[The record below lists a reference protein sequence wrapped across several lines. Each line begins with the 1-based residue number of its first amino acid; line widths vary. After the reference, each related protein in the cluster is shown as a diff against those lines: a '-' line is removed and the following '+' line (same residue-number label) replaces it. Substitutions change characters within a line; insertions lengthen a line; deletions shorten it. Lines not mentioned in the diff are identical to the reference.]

1 MSNNKAILV
10 AIDRGD
16 FNVDESLEELELLSK
31 SIGIYPIERII
42 QRRAFVDP
50 RWYLGRGKI
59 EKLAKV
65 VGAFDIGYVIID
77 DEITAQQKRN
87 IEDITQ
93 AEVLDRTQVILEIF
107 AKHASSEEGKIQV
120 ELAKLQYE
128 LPRMIGI
135 GKELSRLGGGIGTR
149 GPGEQILQRKR
160 SVIKKRI
167 SILKK
172 KLEDIKKERGIQK
185 RKRISGDLYRVSI
198 VGYTNSGKSSLL
210 NVLSKREDAKVANE
224 LFATLQPITR
234 RVKLPSGKVILV
246 SDTVGFIRKLPHT
259 IIEAF
264 KTTLEEIKD
273 SDLLVHVVDIS
284 DPFFETKIRES
295 MKVLKE
301 IDADKI
307 PRVMLFN
314 KIDLIPKEVIEETM
328 ERFPDALF
336 SSVKNGIGILEILEK
351 IEDELSS
358 LEDTVRCL
366 VPVDKIGRI
375 YSLLDRISV
384 KEQKLLD
391 GKFELVLKGRRELI
405 SEAIG
410 KIEGE
415 VLG

>member
-1 MSNNKAILV
+1 
-10 AIDRGD
+10 
-16 FNVDESLEELELLSK
+16 
-31 SIGIYPIERII
+31 
-42 QRRAFVDP
+42 
-50 RWYLGRGKI
+50 
-59 EKLAKV
+59 
-65 VGAFDIGYVIID
+65 
-77 DEITAQQKRN
+77 
-87 IEDITQ
+87 
-93 AEVLDRTQVILEIF
+93 VILEIF

-273 SDLLVHVVDIS
+273 SDLLIHVVDIS

>member
-1 MSNNKAILV
+1 MSSNKAILV

-42 QRRAFVDP
+42 QRRTFVDP

-59 EKLAKV
+59 EKLAKI
-65 VGAFDIGYVIID
+65 VGAFDIGYLIID

-160 SVIKKRI
+160 SVVKKRI

-172 KLEDIKKERGIQK
+172 KLEDIKREREIQK
-185 RKRISGDLYRVSI
+185 RKRISGDLYRISI

-210 NVLSKREDAKVANE
+210 NALSKREDAIVANE

-259 IIEAF
+259 IVEAF

-273 SDLLVHVVDIS
+273 SDLLIHVVDIS

-301 IDADKI
+301 IEADKI

-314 KIDLIPKEVIEETM
+314 KIDLVPKEIIEATM

-351 IEDELSS
+351 IEDELSN

-375 YSLLDRISV
+375 YSFLDRISV